1 MARSPGR
8 DVGQADWL
16 GKDVLPEA
24 ARVRDGGDGPGRQAD
39 ALGAIDRRTKE
50 SVDAHFSAQ
59 PAHRR
64 ESVEVVAMD
73 MWRPYMDAAARWLPN
88 AALCFDRF
96 HVARHLG
103 EAVNRVRMAEH
114 RRLRTEGDRTLV
126 RTK

>member
-1 MARSPGR
+1 
-8 DVGQADWL
+8 
-16 GKDVLPEA
+16 
-24 ARVRDGGDGPGRQAD
+24 
-39 ALGAIDRRTKE
+39 
-50 SVDAHFSAQ
+50 
-59 PAHRR
+59 
-64 ESVEVVAMD
+64 MD